1 MKRKSNQRITK
12 IKRDKILE
20 LLEHAE
26 SISVQSATTIQ
37 PLGSDLV
44 PYPDMDRL
52 RLWTNKYLLSGVNKI
67 YPTKIDEQGNM
78 YLTTIVDG
86 LPLHTKMTKS
96 ISGLSEVTA
105 KTINTNVLTTY
116 GEPTFNRETGVVSG
130 FSSNNY
136 LKLNSNYVAVGTEF
150 CLCIIVGDTSD
161 ADFINVTWSKSMLQ
175 VGQKGT
181 SILTYNE
188 TSSIG
193 DKVIVSNVT
202 TGQEVYV
209 KTQYTDATHVTIKYS
224 FDGVDYTTVYDN
236 YEDARN
242 WGSDADGTVYSFGTP
257 PWGTT
262 TPFLGSIDLS
272 KSYVRLPSGLP
283 EYLALDSSETITV
296 SRETSKPGLWLSNLI
311 LPMNGDN
318 NGYYLRHNKV
328 HSNESSFDTFNS
340 DTVGNYSF
348 TFLQRAKI
356 AEQDAND
363 WVLHGCDNDFQ
374 TDPFQK
380 MYNMHFVPDRQS
392 CVIYP
397 SLQLWTPLF
406 GRVYSTY
413 QTIVTPSDP
422 DMQFYQE
429 SNSKCLNFTNR
440 LYSNNDELLDYSMKL
455 VGKDWS
461 YQFRVYGNGNGS
473 GNNYGNGDNPNADNG
488 SNGACAEGT
497 ITYKDSS
504 TNTTCTQEI
513 NSCFQTDQSF
523 FNPDAPNDP
532 NTKPLGNDR
541 TDVKTYTVTMHGDT
555 CCCNP
560 HYTYSNDKET
570 RPSGGIYDVSASAS
584 APIIFSKQDT
594 SGNWQSYT
602 NYCESFY
609 WDYDYGAS
617 ATCGHGGL
625 RYAQGDA
632 ECCSG
637 WCGSRC
643 WNGTFHLRE
652 HRDNIPTQTGINIYL
667 NIYDLKAEA
676 EAEGLPWTGGCGEA
690 RFTVEFSTSKCN
702 RPGCTSRL
710 IASNVDINSL
720 GDISKF
726 NNITITG

>member
-12 IKRDKILE
+12 IKKDKILE

-26 SISVQSATTIQ
+26 SISVQDATTIQ

-44 PYPDMDRL
+44 PYPDMERL
-52 RLWTNKYLLSGVNKI
+52 RLWTNNYLLSGINKI
-67 YPTKIDEQGNM
+67 FPTKVDNQGNM
-78 YLTTIVDG
+78 YLTTIVDR
-86 LPLHTKMTKS
+86 LPLHTKMTK
-96 ISGLSEVTA
+96 
-105 KTINTNVLTTY
+105 TIEGTRTGTTITGKQINSNLLTTY
-116 GEPTFNRETGVVSG
+116 GSPTFNEVTGVVSG

-136 LKLNSNYVAVGTEF
+136 LKLNSDYVAVGTEF

-161 ADFINVTWSKSMLQ
+161 TNFRNVTWSKSMLQ
-175 VGQKGT
+175 VGQQGT
-181 SILTYNE
+181 SILTYSE
-188 TSSIG
+188 TSSTG
-193 DKVIVSNVT
+193 NKVIVSNVT
-202 TGQEVYV
+202 TGQEIYV

-236 YEDARN
+236 YEDARS
-242 WGSDADGTVYSFGTP
+242 WGSDADGAIYSIGTP
-257 PWGTT
+257 PWETT

-283 EYLALDSSETITV
+283 EYLAIDTSEIVTL
-296 SRETSKPGLWLSNLI
+296 SFETSKPGLWLSNLI

-328 HSNESSFDTFNS
+328 HSNEGEFNTFNS

-374 TDPFQK
+374 TDPSQK

-392 CVIYP
+392 CVVYP

-429 SNSKCLNFTNR
+429 SDSKCVNFTNR
-440 LYSNNDELLDYSMKL
+440 LYSNNDELLHYSMKL

-473 GNNYGNGDNPNADNG
+473 GNDYGNGDHPENDNG
-488 SNGACAEGT
+488 SNGACVTGS

-513 NSCFQTDQSF
+513 NSCFQTDQSL
-523 FNPDAPNDP
+523 FNPDVPNDLNIQPLNNSEAIMTTIYFNWYCDGYAHIYDYTNIDWETFYKIPMPCAGRIKGNLNKWCEAPNDFGFTDSEG
-532 NTKPLGNDR
+532 NIIGKVTKEANISTKSNYFTGIR
-541 TDVKTYTVTMHGDT
+541 AT
-555 CCCNP
+555 C
-560 HYTYSNDKET
+560 
-570 RPSGGIYDVSASAS
+570 AS
-584 APIIFSKQDT
+584 T
-594 SGNWQSYT
+594 SGCPS
-602 NYCESFY
+602 SF
-609 WDYDYGAS
+609 GGGE
-617 ATCGHGGL
+617 ATL
-625 RYAQGDA
+625 SSLPQ
-632 ECCSG
+632 
-637 WCGSRC
+637 
-643 WNGTFHLRE
+643 
-652 HRDNIPTQTGINIYL
+652 PQTGVDIYL

-676 EAEGLPWTGGCGEA
+676 EDQGLPWNAGCGEA
-690 RFTVEFSTSKCN
+690 RFTTEFSTSKCN

>member
-12 IKRDKILE
+12 IKKDKILE

-105 KTINTNVLTTY
+105 KTINTNVLATY
-116 GEPTFNRETGVVSG
+116 GEPTFNQETGVVSG
-130 FSSNNY
+130 FSASNY
-136 LKLNSNYVAVGTEF
+136 LQIKRDYVAVGTEF
-150 CLCIIVGDTSD
+150 CLCIIVGDTS
-161 ADFINVTWSKSMLQ
+161 ISSLQRITWSSSMLQ
-175 VGQKGT
+175 LNQQGSHITTLDDNVSNGEK
-181 SILTYNE
+181 I
-188 TSSIG
+188 
-193 DKVIVSNVT
+193 IVSGLT
-202 TGQEVYV
+202 EGQEVYI
-209 KTQYTDATHVTIKYS
+209 KSQYTDENTVTIKYS
-224 FDGVDYTTVYDN
+224 FDGIEWTTA
-236 YEDARN
+236 YENFNSPRT
-242 WGSDADGTVYSFGTP
+242 WGSTDDNSYKYYIGTLTASTDAAAQYFH
-257 PWGTT
+257 
-262 TPFLGSIDLS
+262 GSINLS

-356 AEQDAND
+356 AEQDACN
-363 WVLHGCDNDFQ
+363 WVQNGCDVDFHA
-374 TDPFQK
+374 DIFQR

-392 CVIYP
+392 CVVYP

-440 LYSNNDELLDYSMKL
+440 LYSNSDELLDYSMKL

-461 YQFRVYGNGNGS
+461 YQFRVYPKYDEGTDTI
-473 GNNYGNGDNPNADNG
+473 YGG
-488 SNGACAEGT
+488 CAEGS
-497 ITYKDSS
+497 ITYKSS
-504 TNTTCTQEI
+504 SGTTCTQEV
-513 NSCFQTDQSF
+513 NSCFQSDQSL
-523 FNPDAPNDP
+523 FNPDLPNDDNNQSLNNSEAIMTTIYFNWYCDGYAHIYDYTNIDWETFYKIPMPCAGRMQGNLNVWCEAPNDFGFTDSEG
-532 NTKPLGNDR
+532 NIIGKVTKEANISTKSNYFTGIR
-541 TDVKTYTVTMHGDT
+541 AT
-555 CCCNP
+555 C
-560 HYTYSNDKET
+560 
-570 RPSGGIYDVSASAS
+570 AS
-584 APIIFSKQDT
+584 T
-594 SGNWQSYT
+594 SGCPS
-602 NYCESFY
+602 SF
-609 WDYDYGAS
+609 GGGE
-617 ATCGHGGL
+617 ATL
-625 RYAQGDA
+625 SSLPQ
-632 ECCSG
+632 
-637 WCGSRC
+637 
-643 WNGTFHLRE
+643 
-652 HRDNIPTQTGINIYL
+652 PQTGIDIYL

-676 EAEGLPWTGGCGEA
+676 EDQGLPWNADCGEA
-690 RFTVEFSTSKCN
+690 RFTTEFSTKKCN

-710 IASNVDINSL
+710 VASNVSIDEL
-720 GDISKF
+720 GKLSQFAD
-726 NNITITG
+726 ITITG

>member
-96 ISGLSEVTA
+96 ISGLSEVTSKA
-105 KTINTNVLTTY
+105 INTKVLTTY
-116 GEPTFNRETGVVSG
+116 GEPTFNQETGIISG
-130 FSSNNY
+130 FSASNYFKINPT
-136 LKLNSNYVAVGTEF
+136 YVAVGTEF
-150 CLCIIVGDTSD
+150 CLCIIAGDTSLSTLQR
-161 ADFINVTWSKSMLQ
+161 ITWSYGMLQ
-175 VGQKGT
+175 LNQQGT
-181 SILTYNE
+181 YIATWDDGGGTNE
-188 TSSIG
+188 KRIA
-193 DKVIVSNVT
+193 SNLT
-202 TGQEVYV
+202 TGQEIFV
-209 KTQYTDATHVTIKYS
+209 KLQYTDSNTATVKYS
-224 FDGVDYTTVYDN
+224 LDGVDYTTVYEN
-236 YEDARN
+236 FNSPRN
-242 WGSDADGTVYSFGTP
+242 WGSTDENSNIFYIGTSILNSSMSAQYFH
-257 PWGTT
+257 
-262 TPFLGSIDLS
+262 GSINLS

-356 AEQDAND
+356 AEQDACN
-363 WVLHGCDNDFQ
+363 WVQNGCDVDFHA
-374 TDPFQK
+374 DIFQR

-392 CVIYP
+392 CVVYP

-473 GNNYGNGDNPNADNG
+473 GNDYGNGDHPENDNG
-488 SNGACAEGT
+488 SNGACVEGT
-497 ITYKDSS
+497 ITYKDSTS
-504 TNTTCTQEI
+504 NTTCTQEI
-513 NSCFQTDQSF
+513 NSCFQTDQSL
-523 FNPDAPNDP
+523 FNPDLPNLDPNSKPLNNSEAIMTTIYFNWYCDGYAHIYDNTNIDWETFNKIPMPCAGRIKGNLNKWCEAPNDFGFTDSEG
-532 NTKPLGNDR
+532 NIIGKVTKEANISTKSNYFTGIR
-541 TDVKTYTVTMHGDT
+541 AT
-555 CCCNP
+555 C
-560 HYTYSNDKET
+560 
-570 RPSGGIYDVSASAS
+570 AS
-584 APIIFSKQDT
+584 T
-594 SGNWQSYT
+594 SGCPS
-602 NYCESFY
+602 SF
-609 WDYDYGAS
+609 GGGE
-617 ATCGHGGL
+617 ATL
-625 RYAQGDA
+625 
-632 ECCSG
+632 S
-637 WCGSRC
+637 S
-643 WNGTFHLRE
+643 
-652 HRDNIPTQTGINIYL
+652 IPQPQTGVDIYL

-676 EAEGLPWTGGCGEA
+676 EDQGLPWTGGCGEA

>member
-96 ISGLSEVTA
+96 ISGLSEITA
-105 KTINTNVLTTY
+105 KTINTKVLTTY
-116 GEPTFNRETGVVSG
+116 GEPTFNQETGIVSG
-130 FSSNNY
+130 FSGTNLMQINRD
-136 LKLNSNYVAVGTEF
+136 YVAVGTEF
-150 CLCIIVGDTSD
+150 CLCIIVGDTNITNADDPRTIAWSYSLLQIDQNGD
-161 ADFINVTWSKSMLQ
+161 ALKTIDEQGKTDIT
-175 VGQKGT
+175 
-181 SILTYNE
+181 
-188 TSSIG
+188 
-193 DKVIVSNVT
+193 IVSGLT

-209 KTQYTDATHVTIKYS
+209 KSQYTDENTATIKYS
-224 FDGVDYTTVYDN
+224 FDGVEWTTVVEN
-236 YEDARN
+236 YNAPRT
-242 WGSDADGTVYSFGTP
+242 WGSTDDYSYKYWLGTNNNWHASERAFDGE
-257 PWGTT
+257 
-262 TPFLGSIDLS
+262 INLS
-272 KSYVRLPSGLP
+272 KSYVRLPAGLP

-356 AEQDAND
+356 AEQDACN
-363 WVLHGCDNDFQ
+363 WVQNGCDVDFHA
-374 TDPFQK
+374 DIFQR

-392 CVIYP
+392 CVVYP

-461 YQFRVYGNGNGS
+461 YQFRVYPKYDEGDTNTI
-473 GNNYGNGDNPNADNG
+473 YGG
-488 SNGACAEGT
+488 CAEGS
-497 ITYKDSS
+497 ITYKSS
-504 TNTTCTQEI
+504 SGTTCTQEV
-513 NSCFQTDQSF
+513 NSCFQSDQSL
-523 FNPDAPNDP
+523 FNPDLPNDP
-532 NTKPLGNDR
+532 NTKPLNNSEVVMTTIYFNWYCDG
-541 TDVKTYTVTMHGDT
+541 YAH
-555 CCCNP
+555 
-560 HYTYSNDKET
+560 
-570 RPSGGIYDVSASAS
+570 IYDYTNIDWETFNKIPMPCAGRIKGNLNKWCEAPNDFGFTDSEGNIIGKVTKEANISTKSNYFTGIRATCAS
-584 APIIFSKQDT
+584 T
-594 SGNWQSYT
+594 SGCPS
-602 NYCESFY
+602 SF
-609 WDYDYGAS
+609 GGGE
-617 ATCGHGGL
+617 ATL
-625 RYAQGDA
+625 SSQ
-632 ECCSG
+632 
-637 WCGSRC
+637 
-643 WNGTFHLRE
+643 
-652 HRDNIPTQTGINIYL
+652 PQPQTGVDIYL

-676 EAEGLPWTGGCGEA
+676 EDQGLPWNADCGEA
-690 RFTVEFSTSKCN
+690 RFITEFSTKKCN

-710 IASNVDINSL
+710 VASNVSIDEL
-720 GDISKF
+720 GKLSEFAD
-726 NNITITG
+726 ITITG